1 MEGGDH
7 VKKEKTE
14 AKSLEGHIVDVG
26 NVLSA
31 LWVRLPLQAYYGG
44 SWLILGGRS
53 RFLWNLRILFCVL
66 YFAFQMVKQF

>member
-14 AKSLEGHIVDVG
+14 AKSLKGRISDAR

-53 RFLWNLRILFCVL
+53 RFLWNLRILFCLL
-66 YFAFQMVKQF
+66 YFAIQMAKQF